1 MLRQIKAS
9 AGSGKTYR
17 LTGEF
22 LDRLHVASEDSPFA
36 CGLNTTAAE
45 YCWPEILAVTFT
57 NKAAAEMKERI
68 IRTLKERALGMG
80 ASGPAAQWQPKT
92 ARRWVNTLLKR
103 YSSLNVRTIDSLL
116 HMLVRLCALELGLPP
131 DFEPVFDEKDIFEPL
146 YDNLLDKARTGSDEL
161 QSLLDDAS
169 ESLLYH
175 GNTKGFMAGDRLR
188 DNLLNLMRYRMR
200 HPEEEMPVVNSDELK
215 KLLINRML
223 SLQESAKFILQ
234 GVNSE
239 KLSASVYYTNF
250 LLKITE
256 LGLLE
261 TIPSSKM
268 GEKQDLNECLNKKS
282 KGIASEGLYAAHSQ
296 LAADYRW
303 LHTEGKLL
311 RKALQQAPFIRLVN
325 LLTEEA
331 HSVLKQDGM
340 VPNALWPAYAR
351 TVLTGEAGASEAFC
365 RMGTQLTHLLV
376 DEFQDTSKDQWQA
389 MLPLAIECMAKGG
402 SVTYVGDVKQAIYS
416 WRGGDSDLFDGVLD
430 DPQLL
435 SICPEPQKDPLPYNW
450 RSSEVV
456 VRTNNRVFEP
466 LATPETARLA
476 AKAICDS
483 SAPDEV
489 IDEATNRIL
498 RSFDGTAQQ
507 VPEFKQG
514 SGGLVRLYNISA
526 DSAESLRESVREE
539 LHSLII
545 HELTGRRQWRDIAI
559 LVRSNG
565 EAGQIARWLIDWSI
579 PVITENSLR
588 LDDHPLIS
596 QTVAFMQFL
605 DYPLDELAL
614 CTVLSGTEL
623 FGGAACLQGAAVND
637 WLASRQKEP
646 LLPAF
651 RKAFP
656 ELWNTWFAPFYAQAG
671 LMSAYDTVQELFNRF
686 DVEQRHTTDR
696 VFIRRFLE
704 IVHAADGKGMRSL
717 STFLEY
723 WNEDGKDEKVPMPD
737 NLNAIRIMT
746 MHKSKGLEFPVVIIP
761 FHHHTLQNNSTPVRT
776 VVDGMDV
783 MVTSCKELGTSWYS
797 ERAREACEQLNL
809 LYVAWTRPV
818 NELHAFLTNTS
829 RNEDNAPMLTALRVV
844 LGDDFPEAGG
854 TTQWG
859 ETPDSQ
865 AAMKHQ
871 AEQPDDA
878 SGAPNICTAVES
890 TDDAEP
896 AEWTPMAWL
905 PTLKIFRNPLEEM
918 IFDERRRGE
927 LAHSCMEALTLTGDA
942 DADIQRAIDHSISK
956 LPFALPEQ
964 EKTETE
970 LYTMLN
976 WATSLPELPQ
986 WLTHGLP
993 EQSIMDAD
1001 GAMHRVDLYVD
1012 DGVMRT
1018 VVEYKTGAESAA
1030 HKQQVTRYLNLLKQI
1045 SDRPAQGIIV
1055 YLDLQK
1061 TITVESRGSEI

>member
-22 LDRLHVASEDSPFA
+22 LDRLQAASEDSPFA
-36 CGLNTTAAE
+36 CGLNATSSE

-131 DFEPVFDEKDIFEPL
+131 DFEPVFDEKDIFDPL
-146 YDNLLDKARTGSDEL
+146 YDKLLDKARTDSGEL
-161 QSLLDDAS
+161 QELLEDAS

-188 DNLLNLMRYRMR
+188 DNLLSLMRYRMR
-200 HPEEEMPVVNSDELK
+200 HPEEEMPAVDSEELK
-215 KLLINRML
+215 KRIINRML
-223 SLQESAKFILQ
+223 SLQDSARFILQ
-234 GVNSE
+234 GISSE
-239 KLSASVYYTNF
+239 NLSASAHYTKF
-250 LLKITE
+250 LSKVTE
-256 LGLLE
+256 LGQLE
-261 TIPSSKM
+261 SPPISAM
-268 GEKQDLNECLNKKS
+268 GTKQDLNECLNKKS
-282 KGIASEGLYAAHSQ
+282 KGAASDGLYSAHSQ
-296 LAADYRW
+296 LTDDYAW
-303 LHTEGKLL
+303 LHTEGQLL

-331 HSVLKQDGM
+331 HTVLKQDGM
-340 VPNALWPAYAR
+340 VPNALWPSYAR
-351 TVLTGEAGASEAFC
+351 TVLSGEAGASEAFC

-376 DEFQDTSKDQWQA
+376 DEFQDTSNDQWQA

-416 WRGGDSDLFDGVLD
+416 WRGGDSDLFDGVLE

-435 SICPEPQKDPLPYNW
+435 SICPEPQKDPLPFNW

-456 VRTNNRVFEP
+456 VTTNNRIFEP
-466 LATPETARLA
+466 LADKAIARQA

-489 IDEATNRIL
+489 VENAASRIQ
-498 RSFDGTAQQ
+498 RSFAGTSQQ
-507 VPEFKQG
+507 VPEFKKD
-514 SGGLVRLYNISA
+514 SGGLVRLYNITA
-526 DSAESLRESVREE
+526 ESAESLRDSVREE
-539 LHSLII
+539 LHGLVM
-545 HELTGRRQWRDIAI
+545 HELTGRRQWRDIAV
-559 LVRSNG
+559 LVRSNS
-565 EAGQIARWLIDWSI
+565 EAGQIVRWLIDWNV

-588 LDDHPLIS
+588 LNDHPLIS

-614 CTVLSGTEL
+614 CTVLSGCEL
-623 FGGAACLQGAAVND
+623 FGGAACLHGASVND
-637 WLASRQKEP
+637 WLASRDNTP

-656 ELWNTWFAPFYAQAG
+656 ELWDTWFAPFYAQAG

-686 DVEQRHTTDR
+686 NIDQRHSTDT

-704 IVHAADGKGMRSL
+704 IIHAADSKGMRSL

-723 WNEDGKDEKVPMPD
+723 WHEDGKEEKVPMPD
-737 NLNAIRIMT
+737 NLNAVRIMT

-761 FHHHTLQNNSTPVRT
+761 FHHHALQNSSTPVRAM
-776 VVDGMDV
+776 VDGMDV
-783 MVTSCKELGTSWYS
+783 MVTSCKELGTSWYN
-797 ERAREACEQLNL
+797 ERAKEACEQLNL

-818 NELHAFLTNTS
+818 DELHAFLTSTS
-829 RNEDNAPMLTALRVV
+829 RNEDSAPMLTALRVV
-844 LGDDFPEAGG
+844 LGDEFPEAGE
-854 TTQWG
+854 TVQWG
-859 ETPDSQ
+859 ESPEN
-865 AAMKHQ
+865 Q
-871 AEQPDDA
+871 AEMKKAADPCI
-878 SGAPNICTAVES
+878 APCEESCTCTPQEQIEGS
-890 TDDAEP
+890 EP
-896 AEWTPMAWL
+896 AKWTPMEWL

-918 IFDERRRGE
+918 VFDERRRGE

-942 DADIQRAIDHSISK
+942 EADVRRAIDHSISK
-956 LPFALPEQ
+956 LPFALPDK
-964 EKTETE
+964 EKTEAE
-970 LYTMLN
+970 LYSMLS
-976 WATSLPELPQ
+976 WAASLPQMPE
-986 WLTHGLP
+986 WLSYGIP

-1012 DGVMRT
+1012 NGHACT
-1018 VVEYKTGAESAA
+1018 IVEYKTGSESSA
-1030 HKQQVTRYLNLLKQI
+1030 HRQQVTRYLNLLKQI
-1045 SDRPAQGIIV
+1045 STRPAQGVIV

-1061 TITVESRGSEI
+1061 TITVDS